1 MSSDR
6 KLKECIS
13 VQRILWWLIFF
24 GSAVNYMLRSNLNIA
39 IVSMVEKRQPKLNNE
54 SQVEKC
60 YSENYS
66 NSTNATD
73 SEEILS
79 QDDETRYNWDE
90 KQQGL
95 ILGGFFWLFWA
106 TQVPGG
112 ILAQR
117 YGPKMVYGLTT
128 SFLMVFCLL
137 IPLAS
142 SLDYR
147 VVVFLRVL
155 QGFSA
160 GASMPSIHRLTAN
173 WIPPNERSKFVTAYM
188 GTSVGAAVTY
198 PFCGLLISWFGWPS
212 VFYIT
217 GAIGVIW
224 FTAWWLL
231 AYDSPAQHPR
241 ISKEEKLNIMNKIG
255 DVIAPKTLSTPWKKI
270 LLSRPVWINIFAE
283 WGYLWGFYTIM
294 TQAPTYF
301 KLIHGWDIQ
310 MTGFLSGIPHLA
322 RLIISVLMSIFADY
336 LLNNDSMSR
345 TNVRKMATAACC
357 IGQGLFMLALAF
369 SDCNSTAAIVFSIGA
384 TGMSGT
390 VSSGALASFIDM
402 SPNFAGIILGISNMI
417 GGVSGFLSAYL
428 VGILT
433 YQNQT
438 VGQWKLVFIIS
449 TISLLVPGILHLFF
463 SSSKLQDWNTPT
475 EQIICHELQKLNP
488 EPNRDRAFP
497 QETKHEIK
505 ETSTPQNK

>member
-1 MSSDR
+1 MSPGSST
-6 KLKECIS
+6 ESYPAFACI
-13 VQRILWWLIFF
+13 
-24 GSAVNYMLRSNLNIA
+24 GLRENLGKNLNQVTCPDRDSNPGYL
-39 IVSMVEKRQPKLNNE
+39 VSRPDTLTVTPQNRHYNITVHAFCQDTHGNNVSVEGVG
-54 SQVEKC
+54 VEGKDGRVSTEFKAKANPFP
-60 YSENYS
+60 Y
-66 NSTNATD
+66 NSTN
-73 SEEILS
+73 LCNVFV
-79 QDDETRYNWDE
+79 QTRYNWDE

-255 DVIAPKTLSTPWKKI
+255 DVIAPKTMRQLSPSPRPPRSTLSLNALYLFQAFNPVEEDLTFKTCLDKYFRRVGLSLGI
-270 LLSRPVWINIFAE
+270 LYHYDASSDLLQTYSWL
-283 WGYLWGFYTIM
+283 GYTDG
-294 TQAPTYF
+294 
-301 KLIHGWDIQ
+301 
-310 MTGFLSGIPHLA
+310 
-322 RLIISVLMSIFADY
+322 
-336 LLNNDSMSR
+336 
-345 TNVRKMATAACC
+345 C

-369 SDCNSTAAIVFSIGA
+369 SGCNSTAAIVFSIGA

-402 SPNFAGIILGISNMI
+402 SPNFAGASARFRAQK
-417 GGVSGFLSAYL
+417 SLSALQRKGKSQKSEVVYAA
-428 VGILT
+428 
-433 YQNQT
+433 
-438 VGQWKLVFIIS
+438 W
-449 TISLLVPGILHLFF
+449 
-463 SSSKLQDWNTPT
+463 SSYIQGWPALIQ
-475 EQIICHELQKLNP
+475 
-488 EPNRDRAFP
+488 
-497 QETKHEIK
+497 
-505 ETSTPQNK
+505 